1 MLTVVAYVCED
12 HVHILNDRGN
22 ATTCACYR
30 LHKPKFISINADVK
44 KTADLFL
51 EGAFKHEIMGGS
63 LCNVVNDTLI
73 TEQGLIEF
81 DLFRYSTIS
90 KQIIPF
96 LGKELY
102 IYIDPAYT
110 INRRASGTGVAAI
123 GTYGDQYII
132 YGMEHYFLESLLSN
146 SDASI
151 AECASHMILAVL
163 ELHPFFTELKIIIEG
178 NSNQSSAVKIACIL
192 KQTISVIR
200 YKHITFFHT
209 LDQSQ
214 IAQPFYLL
222 GREKRL
228 AVEYFISN
236 FNSGYIKASQELISF
251 TIKITY
257 DPIEYVIEQ
266 IKNLHQININEH
278 VTYNAKKQTC
288 SDDLLISIIMAI
300 YMCHEGK
307 QTSFKEI

>member
-1 MLTVVAYVCED
+1 MLTVVSYVCED

-178 NSNQSSAVKIACIL
+178 NSNQSSAVKIACIFPYFRSEPNCT
-192 KQTISVIR
+192 TI
-200 YKHITFFHT
+200 
-209 LDQSQ
+209 L
-214 IAQPFYLL
+214 
-222 GREKRL
+222 
-228 AVEYFISN
+228 
-236 FNSGYIKASQELISF
+236 F
-251 TIKITY
+251 TG
-257 DPIEYVIEQ
+257 ER
-266 IKNLHQININEH
+266 
-278 VTYNAKKQTC
+278 
-288 SDDLLISIIMAI
+288 
-300 YMCHEGK
+300 
-307 QTSFKEI
+307 KEISRRIFHFEF